1 MASSYTTRT
10 GLNKPGTGDTG
21 WGTTLSGDLD
31 ALDAVQ
37 AVGALAVSP
46 AERPSASL
54 NVQVAA
60 GVFISSAGAY
70 VAYAGTAS
78 FGLTAS
84 GTRYLWLTDSA
95 TLTAG
100 SAFPSAG
107 TKCVRLAVVVVGTS
121 TITSVADARV
131 PFVSAG

>member
-1 MASSYTTRT
+1 MATTYTTRT
-10 GLNKPGTGDTG
+10 ALPKPADGDIG
-21 WGTTLSGDLD
+21 WGTTWRAQMD
-31 ALDAVQ
+31 ALDAAQ

-70 VAYAGTAS
+70 VTYAGTAS

-84 GTRYLWLTDSA
+84 GTRYLWLTDGG

-100 SAFPSAG
+100 SAFPSSG
-107 TKCVRLAVVVVGTS
+107 TKCVRLAVVVAGAT
-121 TITSVADARV
+121 TLTSVTDARV